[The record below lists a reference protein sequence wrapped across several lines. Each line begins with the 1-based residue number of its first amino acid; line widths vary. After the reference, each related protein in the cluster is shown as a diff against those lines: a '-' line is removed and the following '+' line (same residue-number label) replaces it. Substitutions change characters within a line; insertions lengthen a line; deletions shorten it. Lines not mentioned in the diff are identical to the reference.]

1 MAPLVLIHE
10 KFPSPSGFVFLPR
23 VRHAALVLLTIL
35 DFIDESASVL
45 VLCFTTL

>member
-1 MAPLVLIHE
+1 MAPLVPMHE
-10 KFPSPSGFVFLPR
+10 KFPSPSGLSCLPR
-23 VRHAALVLLTIL
+23 VRHAALLLLTIL